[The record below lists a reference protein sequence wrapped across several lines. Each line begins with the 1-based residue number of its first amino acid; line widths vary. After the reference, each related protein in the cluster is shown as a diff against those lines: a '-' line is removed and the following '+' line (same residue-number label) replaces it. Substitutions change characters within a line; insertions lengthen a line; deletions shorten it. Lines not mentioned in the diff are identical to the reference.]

1 MWFLVYNRPNFSA
14 KHIYVDICI
23 LAWKICIALYAAL
36 NAASSINSSYL
47 DFVWYHIKLLKDVVI
62 LRTPACMGPGCPLK
76 PHMSVGPSGA
86 VEAMPP
92 TQQTFP
98 ASSPVAGGKLFGQSW
113 DKASNSSTECR
124 REGGGGWTG
133 SHWGPGNQAR
143 QPQTCPRTALTQQG
157 FWTRPSEGLVGGEHL
172 KPVRLIL
179 SQQNLQFHD
188 FT

>member
-124 REGGGGWTG
+124 REGGRGVNRITLR
-133 SHWGPGNQAR
+133 SR
-143 QPQTCPRTALTQQG
+143 QPGPPATDLSPHSPDPAGLLDQAIWGLSGGRT
-157 FWTRPSEGLVGGEHL
+157 P
-172 KPVRLIL
+172 
-179 SQQNLQFHD
+179 
-188 FT
+188 